1 MRVYLKCDKN
11 YNGDFNVVDGGDV
24 WIRTL
29 EDVILNFVEEDK
41 NGNPIIN
48 ITEEVVDFYNEET
61 NSCKSAQ
68 SIAKNLRR
76 RSVQI
81 YADRVFKNRYCSE
94 CGMILSNTY
103 DDTLRC
109 TCGMLFTLDGDIIRE
124 DLYE

>member
-1 MRVYLKCDKN
+1 MKVCLKCDKN
-11 YNGDFNVVDGGDV
+11 YNGGSNFIDGGDV
-24 WIRTL
+24 WVGIL
-29 EDVILNFVEEDK
+29 EDVILNFIEEDK
-41 NGNPIIN
+41 NGNPKIN
-48 ITEEVVDFYNEET
+48 ITEEVVDFYNKEA
-61 NSCKSAQ
+61 NGCKSAQ

-94 CGMILSNTY
+94 CGMILSSTY